1 VTIGRYWPLTPAA
14 PRCDSERIELNEQL
28 LWQRL
33 VKKMT
38 IGELRDELDGWPE
51 SLEIIFECPELE
63 FYRLTKRRGDRLQL
77 EFKQTIYKDAKTGN
91 WHVEE

>member
-1 VTIGRYWPLTPAA
+1 
-14 PRCDSERIELNEQL
+14 
-28 LWQRL
+28 
-33 VKKMT
+33 MT